1 MSKNLQSAL
10 CVLAAFVLCVVVLF
24 VWAMQNARSTHIQV
38 LNKQIEV
45 YKKEILEKSDALVR
59 VQDKLQQEKEMSK
72 NLDRNLRERNQT
84 VVSLTEKLELAENQV
99 KAMLEK

>member
-1 MSKNLQSAL
+1 MSKYLQSIL
-10 CVLAAFVLCVVVLF
+10 CVLGAFALCGLVLF
-24 VWAMQNARSTHIQV
+24 FWATQNLRSTQIQV

-45 YKKEILEKSDALVR
+45 YKKELLEKSDALLLA
-59 VQDKLQQEKEMSK
+59 QEKLEQEKEMSK

-84 VVSLTEKLELAENQV
+84 VVLLTEKLELAENQV